1 MGRSGAGPA
10 STVTTDFRNS
20 NMPSFS
26 RRQFV
31 HVLSGAA
38 ALAALPRSGQAADYP
53 SRPIRLVHPYGA
65 GGAGDQIGRPWVDKM
80 SSLLGPTFVEYIGGA
95 GGAIG
100 AAAVAREEPDGYS
113 LLLGNGS
120 TQVIIPLTS
129 ANPGYSVDDFR
140 AVYRLISSA
149 LVFAVHPSLPAAN
162 LRELIAY
169 AKSNPGKLSYGTP
182 GIATGNH
189 LVGES
194 FKQQAGALDMVHVPY
209 RGVSQATNDL
219 VSGQISLVIAVMSVQ
234 LQQLSQAG
242 KIRLLA
248 VTTEKRLSGA
258 PDIPTAV
265 ESGMPDLRYEGWF
278 GIFAPKLTDDAIIDR
293 IAQTTRLAMADP
305 ALQANYRAQGMEPDS
320 DSSPDKFQRI
330 IDATTA
336 SLAPVIR
343 SIGLSKS

>member
-1 MGRSGAGPA
+1 
-10 STVTTDFRNS
+10 
-20 NMPSFS
+20 MPSFS

-31 HVLSGAA
+31 HALSGAA
-38 ALAALPRSGQAADYP
+38 ALAAIPRSGQTADYP
-53 SRPIRLVHPYGA
+53 SRPIRLVIPYGA
-65 GGAGDQIGRPWVDKM
+65 GGAGDQIGRPWVEKM
-80 SSLLGPTFVEYIGGA
+80 SSLLGSTFVEHIGGA

-100 AAAVAREEPDGYS
+100 TAVVAREEPNGYS

-129 ANPGYSVDDFR
+129 PNPGYSIGDFR
-140 AVYRLISSA
+140 AIYRLINSA
-149 LVFAVHPSLPAAN
+149 LVFAIHPSVPAAN

-169 AKSNPGKLSYGTP
+169 AKANPGKLSYGTP

-194 FKQQAGALDMVHVPY
+194 FKQQAGALDIVHVPY
-209 RGVSQATNDL
+209 RGIAQASNDL
-219 VSGQISLVIAVMSVQ
+219 VSGQILLVIAVMSAQ
-234 LQQLSQAG
+234 LQQLSRAG

-248 VTTEKRLSGA
+248 VTTERRLSGA

-265 ESGMPDLRYEGWF
+265 ESGMPDLKYEGWF
-278 GIFAPKLTDDAIIDR
+278 GLFAPRHTDDAIIDR
-293 IAQTTRLAMADP
+293 IAQATRLAMADE
-305 ALQANYRAQGMEPDS
+305 ALQASYRSQGMEPDS

-330 IDATTA
+330 VETTSA

-343 SIGLSKS
+343 SIGLSNL

>member
-1 MGRSGAGPA
+1 
-10 STVTTDFRNS
+10 
-20 NMPSFS
+20 MPSFS

-31 HVLSGAA
+31 HALSGAA
-38 ALAALPRSGQAADYP
+38 VFAATSRSGRAADYP
-53 SRPIRLVHPYGA
+53 SRPIRLVIPYGA
-65 GGAGDQIGRPWVDKM
+65 GGSGDQIGRPWVDKM

-100 AAAVAREEPDGYS
+100 TAMVAREEPDGYS

-129 ANPGYSVDDFR
+129 SNPGYSAGDFR
-140 AVYRLISSA
+140 AIYRLINSA
-149 LVFAVHPSLPAAN
+149 LVFAIHPSVPGAN

-169 AKSNPGKLSYGTP
+169 AKANPGKLSYGTP
-182 GIATGNH
+182 GVATGNH
-189 LVGES
+189 LVGEA
-194 FKQQAGALDMVHVPY
+194 FKQQAGTPDIVHVPY
-209 RGVSQATNDL
+209 RGIAQATNDL

-234 LQQLSQAG
+234 LQQLSRAG

-258 PDIPTAV
+258 PEIPTAV

-278 GIFAPKLTDDAIIDR
+278 GLFAPRHTDEAIVDR
-293 IAQTTRLAMADP
+293 IAQATRMAMADP
-305 ALQANYRAQGMEPDS
+305 TLQASYRAQGMEPDS

-330 IDATTA
+330 IEATSA
-336 SLAPVIR
+336 SLAPVIK
-343 SIGLSKS
+343 SIGLSNL